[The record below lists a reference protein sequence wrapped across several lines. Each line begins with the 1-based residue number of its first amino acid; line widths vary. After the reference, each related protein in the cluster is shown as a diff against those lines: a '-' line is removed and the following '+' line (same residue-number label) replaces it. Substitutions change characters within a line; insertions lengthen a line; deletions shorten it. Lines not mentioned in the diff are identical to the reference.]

1 MALAATLVN
10 PDGPLAAVMH
20 ASQLLTDEST
30 GLGFADSSSSGS
42 GTSSGGPD
50 KRDLLAAL
58 AAAEAVHP
66 HAVAMQLAE
75 RLLNALWAVLTG
87 SILTS
92 SSSSSSSSG
101 SIGGVGT
108 PEGAAAAWQQV
119 ATQLLLGVDGAT
131 AVKLL
136 GAFAHRQQG
145 NWEAQLRPL
154 AVAAALQGSG
164 CSCDRGGHHQQQ
176 QQQQRQLLSELLG
189 EVCAANSHPPL
200 SFLSLLLHNA
210 EVPLSS
216 SDTTA
221 VLTAALDQLT
231 ASYSTQLRN
240 VGAGSISS
248 NGSAIGSGTGMW
260 GQVGVTGEFDSWGF
274 DALAGAQ
281 GLLGDQGLG
290 EALQGFDSSFG
301 PRYQGTSSFYNGGS
315 NSSGYGGGFSARA
328 KLSAVP
334 GSVIRLVGSLVEGA
348 CSRGHAAEAVL
359 FLTQVVQLS
368 HKSTISVKAAAAVGS
383 AARVVLVVDGEQEQQ
398 LLQLAVMA
406 VSSSLGE
413 AGEGRGQETAS
424 QTAAAAAAAASA
436 TAAGCGHMPR
446 ALRCLLDVLG
456 DRGHLSCVNEL
467 VTLVCQS
474 LAGQYMQ
481 HAGVYSTPRAAAADT
496 SSSSSSWVGPGEVG
510 QMLVS
515 AAAGVRKSEGVLS
528 AAKPAGGL
536 FLATAADALFGD
548 SRLSVEQCLVL
559 LAAVAA
565 HLPERLGLQIVAAA
579 AGRLHSVMPQAVSV
593 VRQVA
598 AGKEK

>member
-1 MALAATLVN
+1 
-10 PDGPLAAVMH
+10 
-20 ASQLLTDEST
+20 
-30 GLGFADSSSSGS
+30 
-42 GTSSGGPD
+42 
-50 KRDLLAAL
+50 
-58 AAAEAVHP
+58 
-66 HAVAMQLAE
+66 
-75 RLLNALWAVLTG
+75 
-87 SILTS
+87 
-92 SSSSSSSSG
+92 
-101 SIGGVGT
+101 
-108 PEGAAAAWQQV
+108 
-119 ATQLLLGVDGAT
+119 
-131 AVKLL
+131 
-136 GAFAHRQQG
+136 
-145 NWEAQLRPL
+145 
-154 AVAAALQGSG
+154 
-164 CSCDRGGHHQQQ
+164 
-176 QQQQRQLLSELLG
+176 
-189 EVCAANSHPPL
+189 
-200 SFLSLLLHNA
+200 
-210 EVPLSS
+210 
-216 SDTTA
+216 
-221 VLTAALDQLT
+221 
-231 ASYSTQLRN
+231 
-240 VGAGSISS
+240 
-248 NGSAIGSGTGMW
+248 
-260 GQVGVTGEFDSWGF
+260 
-274 DALAGAQ
+274 
-281 GLLGDQGLG
+281 
-290 EALQGFDSSFG
+290 
-301 PRYQGTSSFYNGGS
+301 
-315 NSSGYGGGFSARA
+315 
-328 KLSAVP
+328 
-334 GSVIRLVGSLVEGA
+334 
-348 CSRGHAAEAVL
+348 VL

-406 VSSSLGE
+406 VSSSLGK

-481 HAGVYSTPRAAAADT
+481 HAGVYSTPMAAAADT
-496 SSSSSSWVGPGEVG
+496 SSSSSSSSWVGPGEVG

>member
-1 MALAATLVN
+1 
-10 PDGPLAAVMH
+10 
-20 ASQLLTDEST
+20 
-30 GLGFADSSSSGS
+30 
-42 GTSSGGPD
+42 
-50 KRDLLAAL
+50 
-58 AAAEAVHP
+58 
-66 HAVAMQLAE
+66 
-75 RLLNALWAVLTG
+75 
-87 SILTS
+87 
-92 SSSSSSSSG
+92 
-101 SIGGVGT
+101 
-108 PEGAAAAWQQV
+108 
-119 ATQLLLGVDGAT
+119 
-131 AVKLL
+131 
-136 GAFAHRQQG
+136 
-145 NWEAQLRPL
+145 
-154 AVAAALQGSG
+154 
-164 CSCDRGGHHQQQ
+164 
-176 QQQQRQLLSELLG
+176 
-189 EVCAANSHPPL
+189 
-200 SFLSLLLHNA
+200 
-210 EVPLSS
+210 
-216 SDTTA
+216 
-221 VLTAALDQLT
+221 
-231 ASYSTQLRN
+231 
-240 VGAGSISS
+240 
-248 NGSAIGSGTGMW
+248 
-260 GQVGVTGEFDSWGF
+260 
-274 DALAGAQ
+274 
-281 GLLGDQGLG
+281 
-290 EALQGFDSSFG
+290 
-301 PRYQGTSSFYNGGS
+301 
-315 NSSGYGGGFSARA
+315 
-328 KLSAVP
+328 
-334 GSVIRLVGSLVEGA
+334 
-348 CSRGHAAEAVL
+348 VL

-406 VSSSLGE
+406 VSSSLGK

-424 QTAAAAAAAASA
+424 QTAAAAAAAAAASA

-496 SSSSSSWVGPGEVG
+496 SSSNSSSWVGPGAVG
-510 QMLVS
+510 QVLVS

-528 AAKPAGGL
+528 AARPAGGL

>member
-42 GTSSGGPD
+42 GTGSGGPD

-92 SSSSSSSSG
+92 SSSSGSG

-145 NWEAQLRPL
+145 NWEAQLRVL

-164 CSCDRGGHHQQQ
+164 CSCDRGGHHQK

-240 VGAGSISS
+240 VEAGSISS
-248 NGSAIGSGTGMW
+248 NGSAIGSGTDMW
-260 GQVGVTGEFDSWGF
+260 GEVGVTGEFDSWGF

-383 AARVVLVVDGEQEQQ
+383 AAGVVLVVDGEQEQQ

-406 VSSSLGE
+406 VSSSLGK

-424 QTAAAAAAAASA
+424 QTAAAAAAAAAAASA

-446 ALRCLLDVLG
+446 ALSFLLDVLG

-548 SRLSVEQCLVL
+548 NRLSVEQCLVL

-598 AGKEK
+598 AGKEE